1 MNHMTHKQSFLIR
14 TAALAGSIFFIP
26 ALPAQ
31 TPAWFPLEVGNAW
44 LYRPVPTSGTGSA
57 NLEYRNIWVHGTESI
72 DGRDYFDVLYFGREI
87 ALRTEPSDS
96 SIYVFDKASGTEKL
110 WLAPDRPV
118 GSTFSTEVNPCP
130 TTATIAARDA
140 PVTTP
145 AGKFDNAV
153 EVEFQGNCVDVGATK
168 QLYAANVG
176 LVSDEE
182 TTFAGPVIYELSYY
196 RVGTSTS
203 STDVS
208 FTVALRSSR
217 YIAGTTLEARLT
229 LRNTTPDPIHLHFRG
244 NVQGTVGYQWSADRT
259 FPLIIRDET
268 LGPGELTY
276 GVTAPLGTLP
286 PG

>member
-14 TAALAGSIFFIP
+14 AAALAGSIFFIP

-44 LYRPVPTSGTGSA
+44 LYRPVPTSSTRSA
-57 NLEYRNIWVHGTESI
+57 NLEYRNIWAHGTESI

-87 ALRTEPSDS
+87 ALRAEPSDG

-110 WLAPDRPV
+110 WLAPGRPV

-140 PVTTP
+140 SVTTS

-153 EVEFQGNCVDVGATK
+153 EVEFQGNCVDVGVTK
-168 QLYAANVG
+168 QLYASNVG

-182 TTFAGPVIYELSYY
+182 TTFCRPGDLRALLLPRWYEHVLDR
-196 RVGTSTS
+196 RV
-203 STDVS
+203 VH
-208 FTVALRSSR
+208 SR
-217 YIAGTTLEARLT
+217 PQQLT
-229 LRNTTPDPIHLHFRG
+229 LHRRHDARGAAYAPQYHSRPDPSSFSERA
-244 NVQGTVGYQWSADRT
+244 VV
-259 FPLIIRDET
+259 
-268 LGPGELTY
+268 
-276 GVTAPLGTLP
+276 
-286 PG
+286 